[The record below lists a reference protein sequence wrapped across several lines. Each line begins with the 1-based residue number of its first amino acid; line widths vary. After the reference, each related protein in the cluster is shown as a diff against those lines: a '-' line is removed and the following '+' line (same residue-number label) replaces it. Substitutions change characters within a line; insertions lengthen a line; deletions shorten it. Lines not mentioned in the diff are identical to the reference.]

1 MESTGSVSMGRVHA
15 VKDQP
20 GVTVH
25 DSQVVEEIE
34 LMTKLIVATSQSDSR
49 LSQAEIDQILGLAP
63 VIPRARQPLDG
74 PH

>member
-1 MESTGSVSMGRVHA
+1 MGRVHA
-15 VKDQP
+15 VKHQP
-20 GVTVH
+20 GATVH

-63 VIPRARQPLDG
+63 VIPRVRQPLDG
-74 PH
+74 PY

>member
-1 MESTGSVSMGRVHA
+1 MN
-15 VKDQP
+15 DQP

-34 LMTKLIVATSQSDSR
+34 LMTKLIVATSHSDHR

-63 VIPRARQPLDG
+63 VTPPARQPLGG
-74 PH
+74 PS

>member
-1 MESTGSVSMGRVHA
+1 M
-15 VKDQP
+15 KDQP

-34 LMTKLIVATSQSDSR
+34 LMTKLIVATSHSDHR

-63 VIPRARQPLDG
+63 VIPRARQPLGG
-74 PH
+74 PS